1 MKWIFIKAV
10 NSSFLPFACDEATAK
25 AQREDWGAWFSE
37 SIRKPFHSNLCR
49 NHPISDFFALTEVIM
64 CQKLFAEEQTQKTN
78 KSKNF
83 QEIPKKG
90 NEKKFYNKL
99 SPTKKPPRLNPN
111 GIF

>member
-1 MKWIFIKAV
+1 
-10 NSSFLPFACDEATAK
+10 
-25 AQREDWGAWFSE
+25 
-37 SIRKPFHSNLCR
+37 
-49 NHPISDFFALTEVIM
+49 M